1 MAREKSSPDYKI
13 EGLTIAINDMTKTKN
28 KDFKKRVISQI

>member
-13 EGLTIAINDMTKTKN
+13 EGLTIAINDMTKTKI
-28 KDFKKRVISQI
+28 KILRRG